1 MHGIEGEGIAGLK
14 LVHIQPP
21 KIRSIL
27 SCELFL
33 GLFPVYLVLF
43 FFFAVSELL
52 IIFGGRAKA
61 KAKATFHRLCINFR
75 RHKSFQTHSDASSLK
90 LFWDIFYF

>member
-1 MHGIEGEGIAGLK
+1 MHIEGEGIAGLNRCTFNHQK
-14 LVHIQPP
+14 FVAYLIVNC
-21 KIRSIL
+21 SL
-27 SCELFL
+27 GFFL
-33 GLFPVYLVLF
+33 YIWFF

-75 RHKSFQTHSDASSLK
+75 RHKSFQTHSDASLLK

>member
-43 FFFAVSELL
+43 FFCCE
-52 IIFGGRAKA
+52 
-61 KAKATFHRLCINFR
+61 
-75 RHKSFQTHSDASSLK
+75 
-90 LFWDIFYF
+90 

>member
-33 GLFPVYLVLF
+33 GLFPVYLVL

-90 LFWDIFYF
+90 LFWDIYF